1 MAKTPFREE
10 KPYRKWHRIAFYVLM
25 AGIAMIVISCVICFA
40 TQDANNLIANRL
52 GYAAIICVVVFYAV
66 NMVKWRCPNCHK
78 PLPLVGPVLECRY
91 CKRSFMDSKGNQV
104 W

>member
-1 MAKTPFREE
+1 MAKTPLREE
-10 KPYRKWHRIAFYVLM
+10 KPYRKWHRIAYYVLILGC
-25 AGIAMIVISCVICFA
+25 ALISISVIVSIATGDRNNIV
-40 TQDANNLIANRL
+40 ANRL
-52 GYAAIICVVVFYAV
+52 GYAAIVCVILFYGI

-78 PLPLVGPVLECRY
+78 PLPLFGPVLNCRY